1 MTLVDED
8 NTTHTHNKA
17 SSRVEGCLKC
27 DAGEGNEHIQ
37 NTQEVRTLS
46 YVCVRSLL
54 VRAAYYV
61 LRTWKVKKLMLT
73 K

>member
-1 MTLVDED
+1 MRIIPHTH
-8 NTTHTHNKA
+8 THTHNKA

-46 YVCVRSLL
+46 YVCV
-54 VRAAYYV
+54 YV
-61 LRTWKVKKLMLT
+61 VS
-73 K
+73 